1 MKGLR
6 LIILQVVFMLYFCLK
21 NCDLST
27 KQLAGLN
34 ASLSAFFVVVNFFNQ
49 YY

>member
-6 LIILQVVFMLYFCLK
+6 LILFQQVFMLYFYLK

-27 KQLAGLN
+27 KKLGDLD
-34 ASLSAFFVVVNFFNQ
+34 ASLSALFFVINFFNQ

>member
-6 LIILQVVFMLYFCLK
+6 LILFQQVFMLYFCLK

-27 KQLAGLN
+27 KELGDLD
-34 ASLSAFFVVVNFFNQ
+34 ASLSALFVVINFFNQ